1 MPHNETDMPQLSKNK
16 LDAATRDEILKNFYF
31 AVASLKQETD
41 VALAL
46 DDLLTRTER
55 LMIAKRIAAVF
66 LLSQGWGLRD
76 ISKTLKMSTAT
87 ILHLRAKSDG
97 GKNGYALIINLL
109 TARVKS
115 RKFLERLERILGEIL
130 DFMPPQKYDTR
141 RRWRS
146 LSS

>member
-1 MPHNETDMPQLSKNK
+1 MPQLSKNK
-16 LDAATRDEILKNFYF
+16 LDGATRDEILKNFYF
-31 AVASLKQETD
+31 AVASLKQEAD

-46 DDLLTRTER
+46 DDLLTKTER

-66 LLSQGWGLRD
+66 LISQGWRLRD
-76 ISKTLKMSTAT
+76 ISRTLKMSTAT
-87 ILHLRAKSDG
+87 ILHLRAKADG
-97 GKNGYALIINLL
+97 GKNGYTLILDLL

-115 RKFLERLERILGEIL
+115 RKFLERLERILGEFFDL
-130 DFMPPQKYDTR
+130 TPPQKHDMR

>member
-1 MPHNETDMPQLSKNK
+1 MPQLSKNK

-31 AVASLKQETD
+31 AVASLKQEAD

-46 DDLLTRTER
+46 DDLLTKTER

-66 LLSQGWGLRD
+66 LLSQGWRLRD
-76 ISKTLKMSTAT
+76 ISRTLKMSTAT
-87 ILHLRAKSDG
+87 ILHLRTKADG
-97 GKNGYALIINLL
+97 GKNGYTFILDLL
-109 TARVKS
+109 TGRVRS
-115 RKFLERLERILGEIL
+115 RKFLERLERILGEFFDLI
-130 DFMPPQKYDTR
+130 PPQKHDMR